1 MTQIALKEQIIEELI
16 PQETIDGVINTI
28 VENFSPDKI
37 ILFGSYASENPTS
50 DSDLDLLIIMETT
63 LPSHKRA
70 SPIRLLF
77 KPFPCSMDILVFTPE
92 EVEYWNGTTNHIVT
106 EAFRTG
112 KVVYER
118 T

>member
-1 MTQIALKEQIIEELI
+1 MPTVAIKEQILGEII
-16 PQETIDGVINTI
+16 PRETIDGVIKTI
-28 VENFSPDKI
+28 ISNFSPEKI
-37 ILFGSYASENPTS
+37 ILFGSYASDNPTP
-50 DSDLDLLIIMETT
+50 DSDLDLLIIMETD

-77 KPFPCSMDILVFTPE
+77 KPFPCSMDIIVYTPK
-92 EVEYWNGTTNHIVT
+92 EVDYWNGTTNHIVT

-118 T
+118 A